1 MPRAEPVEGVAAE
14 LGEGAACRVA
24 QQSKIRELQ
33 RQRLRLI
40 AAADQGYPLSE
51 EELVGMAVLLAVAGH
66 ETTTHLIGNGVLAL
80 LRHSDELSRFR
91 TEPGLLPSAV
101 EELARYDGPVQR
113 TWRITTT
120 VVELGGRA
128 VPAGALVVAVLG
140 AANRDPA
147 RFPEPDRLDLSRTDN
162 AHLAFGAGVH
172 HCLGVTLA
180 RLETAIAIGTL
191 LRRMPRLRLATETP
205 EWRGSSLVRGLPALP
220 VAF

>member
-1 MPRAEPVEGVAAE
+1 MPRAEPVEGVARE

-80 LRHSDELSRFR
+80 LRHPDQLARLR
-91 TEPGLLPSAV
+91 TEPRLLPSAV

-113 TWRITTT
+113 TWRIT
-120 VVELGGRA
+120 R
-128 VPAGALVVAVLG
+128 
-140 AANRDPA
+140 
-147 RFPEPDRLDLSRTDN
+147 S
-162 AHLAFGAGVH
+162 
-172 HCLGVTLA
+172 
-180 RLETAIAIGTL
+180 
-191 LRRMPRLRLATETP
+191 
-205 EWRGSSLVRGLPALP
+205 
-220 VAF
+220 